1 MAYIEVC
8 VNHEIK
14 PKEIK
19 ETDFVRELVPDTV
32 KAQSHDSL
40 HTFLMHVKRQASK
53 DGRLMDRQTDRQ
65 TDRRAHCERGSHPVW
80 GEGVLG
86 G

>member
-1 MAYIEVC
+1 MWVAYIEVC

-65 TDRRAHCERGSHPVW
+65 TGS
-80 GEGVLG
+80 L
-86 G
+86 